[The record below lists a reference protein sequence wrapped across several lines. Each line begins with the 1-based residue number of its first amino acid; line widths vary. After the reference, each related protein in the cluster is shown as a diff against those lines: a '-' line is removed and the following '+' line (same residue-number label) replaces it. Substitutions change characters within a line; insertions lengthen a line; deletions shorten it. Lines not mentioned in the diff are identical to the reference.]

1 MAIENRMSP
10 ASSPESPQGGKRLNR
25 VALYIG
31 LTAVTLFCIIM
42 AMVAS
47 DRANRQAAE
56 RAAAATKTG
65 GDTEQFA
72 KAVAANGDGW
82 RKEPP
87 AVAPTPLPTPTP
99 VTLGQDHGLQSVSG
113 SQAKGDPYLDQ
124 LRAKKLALFENA
136 VAAKTLVR
144 TTATPPPKAQP
155 ASSQD
160 GTTPLI
166 TSRPFLLGSQ
176 AGAPGASATSIA
188 DLQNGALSLMDAQR
202 RPRED
207 NMTRNDISRFN
218 VPPGVDRWKPDFSLQ
233 APRSRYELRA
243 GFVIPG
249 VMISGINSDLPG
261 EVIGQVAQDVYDTPL
276 GRYLLI
282 PKGTRIV
289 GQYSSNVEF
298 GQTRV
303 LIAWQ
308 RLVMPDGKALD
319 LGAMPGADSA
329 GFSGLHDLTYTHFT
343 QTFGAALLISAI
355 VGGVS
360 YAQNISAPTGPEGQ
374 QNLSSSLASS
384 FGTTLGQTMTAML
397 QKFLNVAPTQ
407 VIRPGYRFNIMVN
420 KDLDFMK
427 PYQPFDYS
435 VPLYVERGFLSPV
448 TPISWK

>member
-1 MAIENRMSP
+1 MSP

-42 AMVAS
+42 ALVAS
-47 DRANRQAAE
+47 DRAKRQAAE
-56 RAAAATKTG
+56 RAAAATKAG

-82 RKEPP
+82 RKESP

-99 VTLGQDHGLQSVSG
+99 TKLEHDHGQLSSESPG
-113 SQAKGDPYLDQ
+113 KGDPYLEQ

-144 TTATPPPKAQP
+144 TTATPPPKTQP

-160 GTTPLI
+160 GTAPLLS
-166 TSRPFLLGSQ
+166 SRPLGLQ
-176 AGAPGASATSIA
+176 PGPGGVSATSIA
-188 DLQNGALSLMDAQR
+188 DLQNNALGLIEAQR
-202 RPRED
+202 HPRED
-207 NMTRNDISRFN
+207 NMTRNDINRFN
-218 VPPGVDRWKPDFSLQ
+218 VASGTDRWKPDFYLQ

-319 LGAMPGADSA
+319 LGAMPGADGA
-329 GFSGLHDLTYTHFT
+329 GFSGFHDLTYTHFT
-343 QTFGAALLISAI
+343 QTFGSALLISAI

-360 YAQNISAPTGPEGQ
+360 YAQNISAPTGPAGQ

-420 KDLDFMK
+420 KDLDFVK
-427 PYQPFDYS
+427 PYRPFDYS
-435 VPLYVERGFLSPV
+435 VPLYVERGFVSPAA
-448 TPISWK
+448 PISWR

>member
-1 MAIENRMSP
+1 MENRMSP

-42 AMVAS
+42 ALVAS
-47 DRANRQAAE
+47 DRAKRQAAE
-56 RAAAATKTG
+56 RAVAATKAG

-72 KAVAANGDGW
+72 KVVAANGDGW

-99 VTLGQDHGLQSVSG
+99 TKLGHEHGQLSASQ

-124 LRAKKLALFENA
+124 LRAKKLAMFENA
-136 VAAKTLVR
+136 VAAKTLVH
-144 TTATPPPKAQP
+144 TTATPPPKALP

-160 GTTPLI
+160 GTTPLLS
-166 TSRPFLLGSQ
+166 SRPAFGLQSGA
-176 AGAPGASATSIA
+176 AGVPASIA
-188 DLQNGALSLMDAQR
+188 DLQHGALGLIEAQR

-218 VPPGVDRWKPDFSLQ
+218 VAPGTDRWKPDFYLQ

-319 LGAMPGADSA
+319 LGAMSGADGA
-329 GFSGLHDLTYTHFT
+329 GFSGFHDLTYTHFT
-343 QTFGAALLISAI
+343 QTFGSALLLSAI
-355 VGGVS
+355 IGGVS

-420 KDLDFMK
+420 KDLDFVK

-435 VPLYVERGFLSPV
+435 VPLYVERGFVSPAA
-448 TPISWK
+448 PISWR